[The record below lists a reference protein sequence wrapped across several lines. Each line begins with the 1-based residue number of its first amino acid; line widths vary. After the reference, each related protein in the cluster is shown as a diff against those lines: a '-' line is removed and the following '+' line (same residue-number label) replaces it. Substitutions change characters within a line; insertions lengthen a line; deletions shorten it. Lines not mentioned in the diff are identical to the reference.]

1 MDNAKRARASW
12 SATAFGITSP
22 AELHRLFVLM
32 ALFLVVVCAMGVLRP
47 IKNAL
52 ALDGLGAADF
62 YRVYLVSAAVVL
74 FVPIFNRLADWLP
87 WRVLFSAVAAFFT
100 LNLVLFWLWYV
111 PGSATF
117 GLLFYGWYDLFAA
130 ALVTQFFMA
139 TQLYFNARSARRA
152 YPLIIAG
159 GSIGAAVGGAITGV
173 FATSIG
179 TPGLLLVAAALIAV
193 FAACIP
199 WVLHDTA
206 VQPSRRPATPAPAGS
221 LREIFAHRH
230 VRLIAVAVLLTVIV
244 KQLVDY
250 QFNVITKDVFETRDA
265 ITAFQGKFNAAT
277 QWLPI
282 VVLVALRPALRR
294 WGIGVAVLLLPVFML
309 AATAALALT
318 FGLAAAVAAKGA
330 ETSLRYSA
338 ERAGRE
344 ILYVPVPDEIKLK
357 AKAYIDVA
365 VEKGLGKLVSAL
377 LIMALLPIMD
387 YRQVAWV
394 AVALAGLWLALAIAV
409 RREYVF
415 TLARSIE
422 GRFASLRGV
431 YASLLDANT
440 LPVLRAALAHPSS
453 LRAAFGLELVE
464 QLPARDLGPLAS
476 DLNRLVVHEHEQI
489 RVSALKQLARAPAG
503 LDAAAVRE
511 RLLDASGEVRTAA
524 VHALLAAAGT
534 AGPVLLH
541 ELLHHDRAEVRA
553 AALTAVLGNGASP
566 QLLATARQYVEEQRT
581 VAVAGD
587 PSAERRS
594 ELALGTVALPD
605 GADHIEPFLTDD
617 DPRVRAVALRSAA
630 LLGATGCCDHMVAAL
645 GEPGT
650 REAACDALSYLGTA
664 AIGPLAA
671 ALLDVGTEPRVRRAV
686 PVALARLPSQQ
697 TVDAML
703 RLVLAPETDQVLDH
717 RVIRV
722 LSKMRARHP
731 ELTFD
736 REQVHRV
743 AQVACDAAA
752 RYASVRPSVRA
763 VAAAA
768 DNRLAALFVRAL
780 DQAWEERCEDVLR
793 CLGMIHSPA
802 EVHSAYDALSR
813 GHARERANARE
824 WLEHTLGPSRFRRL
838 SAVLDPDD
846 AAISQLPPSVLI
858 GDADPCVALL
868 ARALSNPAETDM
880 ELIEKIFLLQ
890 QIDLLQGARAGHVA
904 LLASIAEELDVEA
917 DRIVLA
923 DGAVPD
929 AMYVVT
935 RGSIQLHGVGN
946 DLVAGPSHAFGTWAL
961 IDDQPSRVEAR
972 TMERC
977 RLLRVTREDFHDL
990 LSDHPELA
998 IGLLR
1003 GLAQRMHRVVA

>member
-1 MDNAKRARASW
+1 MDNAKRPRASW

-22 AELHRLFVLM
+22 PELHRLFVLM

-74 FVPIFNRLADWLP
+74 FVPLFNRLADWLP
-87 WRVLFSAVAAFFT
+87 WRVLFSAVAAFFA

-111 PGSATF
+111 PGSAAF

-179 TPGLLLVAAALIAV
+179 TPALLLVAAALIAL

-199 WVLHDTA
+199 WVLHDSA

-230 VRLIAVAVLLTVIV
+230 VRLIAAAVLLTVIV

-250 QFNVITKDVFETRDA
+250 QFNVITKEVFETRDA
-265 ITAFQGKFNAAT
+265 ITAFQGRFNAAT

-282 VVLVALRPALRR
+282 VVLVALRPAMRR

-309 AATAALALT
+309 ATTAALALT

-365 VEKGLGKLVSAL
+365 VEKGLGKVVSAL

-394 AVALAGLWLALAIAV
+394 AVPLAGLWLALAIAV
-409 RREYVF
+409 RREYVL
-415 TLARSIE
+415 TLARAIE

-453 LRAAFGLELVE
+453 LRTAFGLELVE

-476 DLNRLVVHEHEQI
+476 DLNRLVAHEHEQI
-489 RVSALKQLARAPAG
+489 RVSALKQIARAPAG

-511 RLLDASGEVRTAA
+511 RLLDDSGEVRTAA

-534 AGPVLLH
+534 AAPVLLH
-541 ELLHHDRAEVRA
+541 ELLRHDHSEVRA

-581 VAVAGD
+581 VAAGD

-594 ELALGTVALPD
+594 ELALATVALPD
-605 GADHIEPFLTDD
+605 GAEHIEPFLTDA

-630 LLGATGCCDHMVAAL
+630 LLGATDCYSHMVAAL

-650 REAACDALSYLGTA
+650 RAAACDALSYMGSA

-686 PVALARLPSQQ
+686 PVALARLPFQQ
-697 TVDAML
+697 TVDVML

-752 RYASVRPSVRA
+752 RYASVRPPVST

-768 DNRLAALFVRAL
+768 DSRLAGLFVRAL

-793 CLGMIHSPA
+793 CLGMIHSPT
-802 EVHSAYDALSR
+802 EVHSAYEALSR
-813 GHARERANARE
+813 GRARERANARE
-824 WLEHTLGPSRFRRL
+824 WLEHTLGPFRFRRL

-846 AAISQLPPSVLI
+846 AAISPLPPSVLV
-858 GDADPCVALL
+858 GDADPCVAML
-868 ARALSNPAETDM
+868 ARAHSNPAETDM

-917 DRIVLA
+917 DRVVLA

-935 RGSIQLHGVGN
+935 RGSIRLQGVGN

-990 LSDHPELA
+990 LADHPELA

-1003 GLAQRMHRVVA
+1003 GLAQRMRRVVA